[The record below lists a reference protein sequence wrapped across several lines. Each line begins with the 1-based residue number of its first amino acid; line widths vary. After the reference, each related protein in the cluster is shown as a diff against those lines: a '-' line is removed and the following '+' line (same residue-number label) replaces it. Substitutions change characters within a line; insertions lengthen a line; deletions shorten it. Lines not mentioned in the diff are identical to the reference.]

1 MKSKSIKKI
10 VVCLISIFALL
21 LIGIAGINIYMLNY
35 SKPYIYKN
43 ISALPKKYVVIIP
56 GAKVYKNTVSHV
68 VRDRIEAAV
77 NCLSNQK
84 AERVFIS
91 GDHGRKGYDDVN
103 RMRIFMQYI
112 YGTDENLIFMDHA
125 GFSTY
130 ETMYRAREIFCVK
143 DAVVVT
149 QAFHTARAV
158 YIGRKLGLDVIAYE
172 APEVLRYSLDT
183 RISWEIREAFAR
195 VKTFFLVMFNVKPK
209 FLGDKIPITGNA
221 KDTWD
226 F

>member
-1 MKSKSIKKI
+1 
-10 VVCLISIFALL
+10 
-21 LIGIAGINIYMLNY
+21 MLNY

-84 AERVFIS
+84 AERVLIS
-91 GDHGRKGYDDVN
+91 GDHRRKSYDEVN
-103 RMRIFMQYI
+103 RMRIFMQDI

-130 ETMYRAREIFCVK
+130 ETMYRTREIFCVK

-172 APEVLRYSLDT
+172 APEVLRY
-183 RISWEIREAFAR
+183 
-195 VKTFFLVMFNVKPK
+195 KLV
-209 FLGDKIPITGNA
+209 
-221 KDTWD
+221 
-226 F
+226 

>member
-1 MKSKSIKKI
+1 MI
-10 VVCLISIFALL
+10 V
-21 LIGIAGINIYMLNY
+21 
-35 SKPYIYKN
+35 
-43 ISALPKKYVVIIP
+43 P

-77 NCLSNQK
+77 NCLKNKK
-84 AERVFIS
+84 AERVLIS
-91 GDHGRKGYDDVN
+91 GDHGRKGYDEVN
-103 RMRIFMQYI
+103 RMRIFMQDV

-130 ETMYRAREIFCVK
+130 ETMYRAREIFCIE

-172 APEVLRYSLDT
+172 ACTAPVIDWTHKKNNLMHYFSFCFNFNRNCRHKHLH
-183 RISWEIREAFAR
+183 AF
-195 VKTFFLVMFNVKPK
+195 
-209 FLGDKIPITGNA
+209 
-221 KDTWD
+221 W
-226 F
+226 

>member
-21 LIGIAGINIYMLNY
+21 LIGIVGINIYMLNY

-84 AERVFIS
+84 AERVLIS
-91 GDHGRKGYDDVN
+91 GDHRRKGYDEVN
-103 RMRIFMQYI
+103 RMRIFMQDI

-172 APEVLRYSLDT
+172 APEVLRYSLET

-195 VKTFFLVMFNVKPK
+195 VKTFFLFMINVKPK
-209 FLGDKIPITGNA
+209 FLGDKIPITGNS

>member
-1 MKSKSIKKI
+1 MKSKYIKKI
-10 VVCLISIFALL
+10 TLCLIFLFALI
-21 LIGIAGINIYMLNY
+21 LIGIAGINIYMLSY

-43 ISALPKKYVVIIP
+43 ISALPEKYVVIVP

-77 NCLSNQK
+77 NCLKNKK
-84 AERVFIS
+84 AERVLIS
-91 GDHGRKGYDDVN
+91 GDHGRKGYDEVN
-103 RMRIFMQYI
+103 RMRIFMQDI

-130 ETMYRAREIFCVK
+130 ETMYRAREIFCVE

-172 APEVLRYSLDT
+172 APEVLRYSRET
-183 RISWEIREAFAR
+183 RISWEIREALAR
-195 VKTFFLVMFNVKPK
+195 VKTFFLVMFNVKPT
-209 FLGDKIPITGNA
+209 FLGKKIPITGNA